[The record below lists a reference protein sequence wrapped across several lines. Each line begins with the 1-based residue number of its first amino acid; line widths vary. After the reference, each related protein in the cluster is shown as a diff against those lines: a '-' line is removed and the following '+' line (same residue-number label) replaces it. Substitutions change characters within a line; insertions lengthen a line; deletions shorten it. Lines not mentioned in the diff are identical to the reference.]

1 MPLLSTKMKT
11 PLGIYIHVPFCKSKC
26 HYCDFYS
33 VTELDNQLHDGYLDA
48 ICDHIRESGPLTPGY
63 RVDTVYFGG
72 GTPSFFGADGMAA
85 ILATIRR
92 SFDVASDAEITFEAN
107 PDSVDPKLLRRLH
120 GEGFN
125 RVSLGVQCSDDAIL
139 KTIGRPHDYEMAV
152 DAVKMIRK
160 AGFKNLSLDLIYG
173 LPEQD
178 LENWKKSLE
187 DIIALKPEHIS
198 CYGLKL
204 EEGTP
209 LCQHQNQFNL
219 ADDDMQADMYLAT
232 LDILRKYGYKQYEIS
247 NFCKRGRESRHNM
260 KYWTGGEYLG
270 FGPDASSDF
279 GGKRFSIVRDLH
291 GYITG
296 IRSGGQ
302 VLREVQTVPQRERA
316 GEYLMMHL
324 RTTYGISGEEYE
336 RKFLLPFA
344 PIEKALVECRSRG
357 HALRGSDGRW
367 HLTAEGFLLSNTIIT
382 DLLLIQENT
391 RSIARRK

>member
-1 MPLLSTKMKT
+1 MPLLSTKLKT

-48 ICDHIRESGPLTPGY
+48 ICDHIRETGPLTPGY

-72 GTPSFFGADGMAA
+72 GTPSFFGAEGMAA

-92 SFDVASDAEITFEAN
+92 SFDVAGDAEITFEAN

-139 KTIGRPHDYEMAV
+139 ETIGRPHDYEMAV
-152 DAVKMIRK
+152 DAVRMIRK

-178 LENWKKSLE
+178 LESWQRTLS

-209 LCQHQNQFNL
+209 LCQHQSQFNL
-219 ADDDMQADMYLAT
+219 ADDDMQADMYLST
-232 LDILRKYGYKQYEIS
+232 VEILRRHGYRQYEIS
-247 NFCKRGRESRHNM
+247 NFCKRGRESKHNM

-302 VLREVQTVPQRERA
+302 VLQEVQTVPQRERA

-324 RTTYGISGEEYE
+324 RTTYGISAEEYE
-336 RKFLLPFA
+336 KKFLLPFA
-344 PIEKALVECRSRG
+344 PIEKALVQCRGRG
-357 HALRGSDGRW
+357 HALRGGDGRW
-367 HLTAEGFLLSNTIIT
+367 HLTAEGFLLSNSIIT
-382 DLLLIQENT
+382 DLLLIQEKT